1 MCIKSEQELRQMS
14 AAVATGYVRRM
25 AEMETK
31 GFGDDDNA
39 LRRLEARFGLSF
51 WTLKY
56 LKHGRAATVDADLFS
71 RLRGA
76 YLSYCEQKITTIQH
90 ELATER
96 AIGAYD
102 DDLADLEAAATEL
115 AAKIARAK
123 AARLSSGRGRR

>member
-1 MCIKSEQELRQMS
+1 MS

-96 AIGAYD
+96 AIGTD
-102 DDLADLEAAATEL
+102 DDLGDLEAAATEL

>member
-96 AIGAYD
+96 AIGTD
-102 DDLADLEAAATEL
+102 DDLGDLEAAATEL